1 MKTKTIAMTLAL
13 CFMTVTFCFA
23 SPQFGTWT
31 LNEAKSKFPPK
42 SSKNTKVVYEMV
54 GDKVKVTVDGVDA
67 DGKPLHN
74 EWTGMLDGKDY
85 PLTGDTN
92 SDTRAYK
99 KINDNT
105 LELTQKKA
113 DKVTATGK
121 IVVSADGKTR
131 TVTIHSTDSTGKKSS
146 YTSVYDKQ

>member
-1 MKTKTIAMTLAL
+1 
-13 CFMTVTFCFA
+13 MTVTFCFA
-23 SPQFGTWT
+23 SPQMGTWT
-31 LNEAKSKFPPK
+31 LNEAKSKFPPN
-42 SSKNTKVVYEMV
+42 SSKNTKVVYEAM

-67 DGKPLHN
+67 EGKPLHN

-99 KINDNT
+99 KINDRT

-131 TVTIHSTDSTGKKSS
+131 TVTIHATDSTGKKSS